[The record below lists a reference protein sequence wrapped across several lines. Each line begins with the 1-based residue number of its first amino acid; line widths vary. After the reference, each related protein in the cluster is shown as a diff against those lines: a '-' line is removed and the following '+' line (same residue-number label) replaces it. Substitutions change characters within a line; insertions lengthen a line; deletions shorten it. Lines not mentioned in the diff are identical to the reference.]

1 MAGMSIAFAAIGATI
16 FVGILV
22 RGKYDDIEQSFFDAQ
37 DDLVLE
43 DKQLKETKSQVVSD
57 FFGDINPSEAP
68 TDGSSSK

>member
-43 DKQLKETKSQVVSD
+43 DKQLKEVA
-57 FFGDINPSEAP
+57 ELL
-68 TDGSSSK
+68 